1 MKPRLLII
9 ALMLF
14 GLMLFFVD
22 MGHGPGSALY
32 QFYGFA
38 HLAFFMAM
46 ALALSRWSLLTPY
59 PFWLQA
65 VGTIGAILILG
76 GIIELIQPYFGR
88 SASWRDL
95 GIDGVGGLLGVV
107 FLSPARR
114 SLSRRIL
121 ACVQTAALVIVG
133 VVFYGPVTTIWD
145 MWQALRQFPVL
156 SDFETCFEAKR
167 WSSGEIGN
175 GIARHG
181 EKSLRV
187 ALGTKKYAGT
197 TLKRSFGDW
206 RGWSSL
212 AFSLY
217 NPDPEPLR
225 ITVSIRDHEHFR
237 RGGEYHDRF
246 NRSFVLDEGWN
257 DISIAVAEIE
267 NAPLTRRLKMDRL
280 SEVVIFTANLP
291 APRVMFLDYIRLI
304 R

>member
-1 MKPRLLII
+1 MKHRILII
-9 ALMLF
+9 ALMLS

-22 MGHGPGSALY
+22 LEHGPGSAVYQLY
-32 QFYGFA
+32 GLA

-46 ALALSRWSLLTPY
+46 AMVLSRWSLLARR
-59 PFWLQA
+59 PFWQQA
-65 VGTIGAILILG
+65 VRIMVAVLIVG
-76 GIIELIQPYFGR
+76 GFIELIQPFFGR

-95 GIDGVGGLLGVV
+95 GIDGVGGLLGVA
-107 FLSPARR
+107 FLAPARR

-121 ACVQTAALVIVG
+121 ACVQTAALVLVG

-145 MWQALRQFPVL
+145 MWQASRQFPVL
-156 SDFETCFEAKR
+156 SDFETCLEAKR
-167 WSSGEIGN
+167 WSSGEIHN

-181 EKSLRV
+181 ERSLRV
-187 ALGTKKYAGT
+187 ALGTEKYAGT

-206 RGWSSL
+206 RGCLSL

-217 NPDPEPLR
+217 NPDPKPLR